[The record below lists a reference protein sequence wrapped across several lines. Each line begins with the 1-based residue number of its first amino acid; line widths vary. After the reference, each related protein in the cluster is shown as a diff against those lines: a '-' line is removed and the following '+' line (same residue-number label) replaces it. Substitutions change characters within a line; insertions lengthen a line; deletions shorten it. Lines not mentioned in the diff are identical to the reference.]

1 MIRAT
6 MAILLTLLLLISA
19 GTVFGAEMA
28 KEGSGDY
35 RSGKAG
41 TFEVL
46 PMGQERGQMNFEEL
60 GVVVEA
66 PEDSPLYNASFWNLG
81 SGHQIKGKWKTNSFV
96 VWTRPNGDQVYAVSE
111 ASGVMGGPSSA
122 VLTFVGGTGTCA
134 GIEGVLEIKGVPGIK
149 SSKKGTWG
157 GISVG
162 KFNWKIP

>member
-6 MAILLTLLLLISA
+6 MAFLLALLLLISA

-41 TFEVL
+41 TFEFL
-46 PMGQERGQMNFEEL
+46 PMGKERGQMNFEEI
-60 GVVVEA
+60 GVVVDA
-66 PEDSPLYNASFWNLG
+66 PENSPLYNASFRFLG
-81 SGHQIKGKWKTNSFV
+81 SSHIINGKWKANGFV
-96 VWTRPNGDQVYAVSE
+96 VWTRPNGDQVYAVGE
-111 ASGVMGGPSSA
+111 ASGGGGGPSSS

-149 SSKKGTWG
+149 SSKKGTWS
-157 GISVG
+157 GISIG